1 MSGGGFTPGLKTESL
16 GVNEDWSWLAS
27 EHGLIPKRGGATF
40 DAALQAADGDGNKL
54 LLAGTAVAIVTIG
67 GKWADYDDIETNGQE
82 DGVGILMHD
91 INLKDGDVVAAV
103 ALAGSPLEVR
113 CTGVDAAF
121 KVDTGA
127 AFIWQ

>member
-16 GVNEDWSWLAS
+16 GVGSDWSFLAS
-27 EHGLIPKRGGATF
+27 EHGLISKRSGATF

-54 LLAGTAVAIVTIG
+54 VLAGTAVAEVTVG
-67 GKWADYDDIETNGQE
+67 SKWGDYDDAETNGQE

-91 INLKDGDVVAAV
+91 INLKDGDVIAAV
-103 ALAGSPLEVR
+103 MLAGSVIEAR
-113 CTGVDAAF
+113 TTGVDAAF
-121 KVDTGA
+121 KVDVGG